1 MHMVYKKYVCCCHAE
16 VEVACKVWGDDYK
29 SKWVL
34 GIPQKRK
41 PWSVGLYLK
50 KGGNHGTCRG
60 YVGIGTRVFY
70 SPPFPSFPPPPPPPY
85 LSSLSTTLLWLS
97 SSSSTTTTPSSF
109 SVHSSPTT
117 VYHSNGLSM
126 GASPC
131 QCQCHPWCTSSS
143 LLPLHTSHPCHHPLP
158 PPLPWIIWLLCCIV
172 NICDCCG
179 SISTHRGPRYFV
191 CSVCR

>member
-1 MHMVYKKYVCCCHAE
+1 MVISLSGF
-16 VEVACKVWGDDYK
+16 W
-29 SKWVL
+29 W
-34 GIPQKRK
+34 IPQKRK

-50 KGGNHGTCRG
+50 KGGNYGTCRG
-60 YVGIGTRVFY
+60 YVGIGTRFFK
-70 SPPFPSFPPPPPPPY
+70 SPPFSSFPPPPH
-85 LSSLSTTLLWLS
+85 LSSLSTLLWLS

-126 GASPC
+126 GASPSP
-131 QCQCHPWCTSSS
+131 CQCHHDAWCTSSS
-143 LLPLHTSHPCHHPLP
+143 LLPLHTSHLCHHPLP